1 MTALFQNIKKI
12 FKYCLIT
19 FFAGVVLTIIIIY
32 TADYIIS
39 KEAGNLTYDKIS
51 DVPFNKVGV
60 VLGTSKYIRKGV
72 PNLYFS
78 YRIKAVCD
86 LYFANKI
93 QLVLI
98 SGDNRYSSYN
108 EPDKFKDDLIASG
121 IPENKIFLDF
131 AGFRT
136 YDSMI
141 RANKVFGL
149 SKFTVIS
156 QKFQNERAIYIAHKL
171 NLDVV
176 GFNAEDVA
184 QYYGFKTNV
193 REKFARVKVFI
204 DFLFN
209 KKPHFLGNPI
219 NIE

>member
-1 MTALFQNIKKI
+1 MTALFLSFKKI
-12 FKYCLIT
+12 FKYCV
-19 FFAGVVLTIIIIY
+19 FFFLGAIPLTIIIIY

-39 KEAGNLTYDKIS
+39 RDTKNFTYDKVD
-51 DVPFNKVGV
+51 DVPFNRVGI
-60 VLGTSKYIRKGV
+60 VLGTSKYIKKGI

-93 QLVLI
+93 QFVLI
-98 SGDNRYSSYN
+98 SGDNKYSSYN
-108 EPDKFKDDLIASG
+108 EPDKFKDELIACG
-121 IPENKIFLDF
+121 IPEKKIFMDF

-149 SKFTVIS
+149 DKFTVIS
-156 QKFQNERAIYIAHKL
+156 QKFHNERAIYIARKL

-209 KKPHFLGNPI
+209 KKPHFLGSPI
-219 NIE
+219 TIE

>member
-1 MTALFQNIKKI
+1 MFSLSYRLNKTIKYTLI
-12 FKYCLIT
+12 FVVFVIASSLIT
-19 FFAGVVLTIIIIY
+19 IFST
-32 TADYIIS
+32 DYIIS
-39 KEAGNLTYDKIS
+39 KDAMNFTYNNVDSI
-51 DVPFNKVGV
+51 PFNRVGV
-60 VLGTSKYIRKGV
+60 VLGTSKYLRRGF
-72 PNLYFS
+72 PNLYFK

-93 QLVLI
+93 QFVLI
-98 SGDNRYSSYN
+98 SGDNRYTSYN
-108 EPDKFKDDLIASG
+108 EPYDFRDELIASG
-121 IPENKIFLDF
+121 IPENKIFLDY

-149 SKFTVIS
+149 DKFTVIS

-176 GFNAEDVA
+176 GFNAQDVA
-184 QYYGFKTNV
+184 QYYGFKTNI

-209 KKPHFLGNPI
+209 KKPHFLGKPI
-219 NIE
+219 TIE

>member
-1 MTALFQNIKKI
+1 M
-12 FKYCLIT
+12 
-19 FFAGVVLTIIIIY
+19 
-32 TADYIIS
+32 
-39 KEAGNLTYDKIS
+39 
-51 DVPFNKVGV
+51 
-60 VLGTSKYIRKGV
+60 
-72 PNLYFS
+72 
-78 YRIKAVCD
+78 
-86 LYFANKI
+86 
-93 QLVLI
+93 
-98 SGDNRYSSYN
+98 
-108 EPDKFKDDLIASG
+108 
-121 IPENKIFLDF
+121 DF

-149 SKFTVIS
+149 DKFTVIS
-156 QKFQNERAIYIAHKL
+156 QKFHNERAIYIARKL

-209 KKPHFLGNPI
+209 KKPHFLGSPI
-219 NIE
+219 TIE